1 MRDVTIRD
9 YIGNAKELTAE
20 EVRRLPTG
28 TKVIIHSFDR
38 WTAHQTLEVTIV
50 QRGRQKVLAYYDYYG
65 MLATKRIVKETDRMV
80 RYLLLLW
87 KTICP
92 PLPMLNQR

>member
-38 WTAHQTLEVTIV
+38 RTAYQTLEATVV
-50 QRGRQKVLAYYDYYG
+50 QRGRQKVLAYHDGYG
-65 MLATKRIVKETDRMV
+65 MLATKRIAKETDRMCYTEV
-80 RYLLLLW
+80 
-87 KTICP
+87 T
-92 PLPMLNQR
+92 NG